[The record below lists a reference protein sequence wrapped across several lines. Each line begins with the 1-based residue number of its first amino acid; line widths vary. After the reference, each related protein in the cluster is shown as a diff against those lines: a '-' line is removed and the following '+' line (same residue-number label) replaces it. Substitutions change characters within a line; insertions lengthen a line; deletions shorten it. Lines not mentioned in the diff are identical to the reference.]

1 MNENKYMEKCLHEI
15 EDTVQW
21 GKLNDWTGHNFDLLS
36 DEISEKTGIKLS
48 GRTLRRLVNH
58 KISNPQIATKNALTK
73 FLGYKNWEEFVVQ
86 HSNGNNKKPVIQQ
99 QKQFSRFTKFVVQYF
114 WAILLVVILTLSSFF
129 IFFYPTIELELN
141 KSRVE
146 FRSNNLVG
154 KAPHTATFFYDVS
167 KIKSSN
173 ILVDNNYYNES
184 SIVPLKKNMHFYS
197 NTFELPDYY
206 AVKIIA
212 NGERMSCVRVH
223 VVTDGW
229 EYVAGGKHFTE
240 LPRDSTNDWLYINPV
255 TLKNNSIIGDSVY
268 YIEYRNIRNFEA
280 IGDQMTYE
288 TRFKNNADLGGIGC
302 FDSKIEVVNLHGR
315 LSFNFLEPGC
325 DQKRLRAEF
334 GDVALSGEFNNLN
347 TFFQDVS
354 YWRVLKIVTKKKNV
368 SVFLDDV
375 QIYSV
380 KYNDPLHQVK
390 GLTFRF
396 KGAGAVDYV
405 KLFNENDEL
414 VYEDNFNLVNQ

>member
-1 MNENKYMEKCLHEI
+1 MNDSKYMDKCLQEI
-15 EDTVQW
+15 EGMVQW
-21 GKLNDWTGHNFDLLS
+21 GRLSEWTGHNFDQLS
-36 DEISEKTGIKLS
+36 EEISEKTGIKLS
-48 GRTLRRLVNH
+48 GRTLRRLVNK

-73 FLGYKNWEEFVVQ
+73 FLGYKNWEDFVVQ
-86 HSNGNNKKPVIQQ
+86 HSNGNGKMTILQQQ
-99 QKQFSRFTKFVVQYF
+99 QKQYSRFTRFVVQYF
-114 WAILLVVILTLSSFF
+114 WAILLVVVLTLSSFF
-129 IFFYPTIELELN
+129 ILFYPSIELELN

-146 FRSNNLVG
+146 FRSNNLLG

-167 KIKSSN
+167 KIKTSN
-173 ILVDNNYYNES
+173 IFVDNNYYDNS
-184 SIVPLKKNMHFYS
+184 DMIPLKKNMHFYS

-212 NGERMSCVRVH
+212 NGERMACVRVH

-229 EYVAGGKHFTE
+229 EYVAGGNHFKE
-240 LPRDSTNDWLYINPV
+240 LPRDSTNDWLYINPG
-255 TLKNNSIIGDSVY
+255 TLKDNSIIGDSVY
-268 YIEYRNIRNFEA
+268 YIEYRNIRDFEA
-280 IGDQMTYE
+280 TGDQMTFE
-288 TRFKNNADLGGIGC
+288 TRFKNNANLGGIGC
-302 FDSKIEVVNLHGR
+302 YDSKIEVINLHGR

-334 GDVALSGEFNNLN
+334 GDIALSGEFNNLN

-380 KYNDPLHQVK
+380 KYNDPLDQVK
-390 GLTFRF
+390 GLAFRF

-414 VYEDNFNLVNQ
+414 VYEDNFNLVN